1 MFLNALQNQQ
11 ERTCV
16 GASVFV
22 QLKRLRYKCS
32 LLSFSKFL
40 RTTFLQ
46 NISRGLLLYLMKQA
60 NTSSNNATINS
71 HSQTFFSLWK
81 SQGHV
86 QFNELCLDEESIQF
100 NCYITLCKQQHL
112 QLVVGGIKE
121 AQLVLFLVIL
131 RVLVAYFRVQV
142 IWKVVFEEII
152 CKINLN
158 KFVSFLLNLKLD
170 FNIFS

>member
-1 MFLNALQNQQ
+1 M
-11 ERTCV
+11 
-16 GASVFV
+16 
-22 QLKRLRYKCS
+22 
-32 LLSFSKFL
+32 
-40 RTTFLQ
+40 
-46 NISRGLLLYLMKQA
+46 
-60 NTSSNNATINS
+60 
-71 HSQTFFSLWK
+71 WK

-86 QFNELCLDEESIQF
+86 QFNGLCLDEESIQF
-100 NCYITLCKQQHL
+100 KCYITLCKQQHL

-131 RVLVAYFRVQV
+131 RALVAYFRVQV